1 MQVGNAVAVPVGR
14 ALGFGL
20 GQALQKITSVGPL
33 FPLPS
38 NFLIVGSQF
47 YVVHLESQ
55 ERHAFC

>member
-1 MQVGNAVAVPVGR
+1 MQVGNAVAVPIGR

-38 NFLIVGSQF
+38 NFLIVGETSQSNSPGE
-47 YVVHLESQ
+47 VEQ
-55 ERHAFC
+55 